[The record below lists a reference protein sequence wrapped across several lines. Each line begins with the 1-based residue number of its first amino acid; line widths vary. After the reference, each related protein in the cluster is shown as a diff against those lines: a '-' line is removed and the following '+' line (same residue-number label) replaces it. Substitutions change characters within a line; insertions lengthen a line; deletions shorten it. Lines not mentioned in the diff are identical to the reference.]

1 MHLWISVVSEGN
13 TSAFQNFAAYA
24 ENPDTSADIVRQ
36 VTRVVEK
43 HLLSLVDS
51 FEQYF
56 PEVERCALRQRSW
69 VQNPFSESAVDDCEL
84 DLADKELLIDLA
96 ADSSLR
102 LDFNSQTLDKFW
114 ISLKAEYPSLHAIA
128 LPILLNFSSTYLCES
143 GFSSLLYIKN
153 KYRSKL
159 EVEPPLLIKLS
170 SRKPRIAALCTQLQ
184 AHPSH

>member
-1 MHLWISVVSEGN
+1 MED
-13 TSAFQNFAAYA
+13 
-24 ENPDTSADIVRQ
+24 PDTSADIVRQ
-36 VTRVVEK
+36 VRLIHSNSTSPKWNDVRSDSGAGFK
-43 HLLSLVDS
+43 THLVR
-51 FEQYF
+51 EQ
-56 PEVERCALRQRSW
+56 W
-69 VQNPFSESAVDDCEL
+69 TFSERAVDDCEL
-84 DLADKELLIDLA
+84 DLADNDLLIDLA

-114 ISLKAEYPSLHAIA
+114 ISLKAVYPSLHAIA
-128 LPILLNFSSTYLCES
+128 LPILLNFSSTYLCAS

-170 SRKPRIAALCTQLQ
+170 SCKPRIAALCTQLQ